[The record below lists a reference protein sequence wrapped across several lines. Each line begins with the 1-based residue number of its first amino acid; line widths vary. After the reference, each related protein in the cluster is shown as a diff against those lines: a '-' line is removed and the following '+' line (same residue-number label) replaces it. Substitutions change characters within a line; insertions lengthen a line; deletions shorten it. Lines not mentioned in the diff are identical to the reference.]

1 MYAVDALRQL
11 VAKLLDRA
19 ELARFTHQGEALR
32 PFAAVLRHSGT
43 QPEQKRR
50 FLLPLEAGLGGCVA

>member
-19 ELARFTHQGEALR
+19 ELARFTYQASKE
-32 PFAAVLRHSGT
+32 
-43 QPEQKRR
+43 
-50 FLLPLEAGLGGCVA
+50 PLVHI